1 MWQIQGIVWIDIV
14 LTCDSKNLAKVI
26 GVFSTSTTWDIA
38 CHPLSLYYLNSSGW
52 WYKNGAIYRC
62 FTVCRF
68 ALTFVFAITII
79 HPSCTCH
86 GRSTS
91 STSVQCVKKAGNS
104 RDVTLTLIHSVDSTR
119 KKKKNTEFQFLFL
132 FLPYDCLLHH
142 IEHYAIL
149 IFVRHA

>member
-1 MWQIQGIVWIDIV
+1 MWQIQGIVWIEIV
-14 LTCDSKNLAKVI
+14 LTCDSKNLAKLI
-26 GVFSTSTTWDIA
+26 GFLFTSITRDIA

-52 WYKNGAIYRC
+52 WYKKGAIYRC

-104 RDVTLTLIHSVDSTR
+104 RDVTLTLILNSSFCFCFCHMIASFIIL
-119 KKKKNTEFQFLFL
+119 KIMQFWFL
-132 FLPYDCLLHH
+132 CGMPN
-142 IEHYAIL
+142 E
-149 IFVRHA
+149 

>member
-26 GVFSTSTTWDIA
+26 GVFFTSTTWDIA

-52 WYKNGAIYRC
+52 WYKKGAIYRC

-91 STSVQCVKKAGNS
+91 STSVQCVKRAGNS
-104 RDVTLTLIHSVDSTR
+104 GDVTLTLIL
-119 KKKKNTEFQFLFL
+119 N
-132 FLPYDCLLHH
+132 DCLLHH
-142 IEHYAIL
+142 IEDYAIF
-149 IFVRHA
+149 IFVRHAQWILKPKFKSVSK